1 MNPLKAKIL
10 RLVESVGPIGVAE
23 YMRIALMDPE
33 HGYYMRKDPL
43 GASGDFVTAPEI
55 SQMFGEMMGLFFV
68 QAWED
73 RGRPKPF
80 YFAEI
85 GPGRGTLMTDML
97 RAAKLRPEFLAAAEV
112 SLIEESPALR
122 AIQEKTLS
130 GARVRWVSGFE
141 ELGGAPLFLA
151 ANEFLDALPAHQF
164 VKSSRGWHA
173 RMVAKRGDG
182 LVFAL
187 PEACEPDSFAP
198 PPLRGAPEGSI
209 WESGTEAIAAMRTI
223 AGKIA
228 DHGGVALVIDYGYSG
243 PAFGDT
249 FQAVKAHRYA
259 DPLAEPGEADLT
271 FHVDFAALAEAAR
284 ESGAYVYGPV
294 TQGAFLSELG
304 IGLRAER
311 LKRANPERANE
322 IDAALHR
329 LSGKDQMGALFKV
342 MAICNPSL
350 PTLPGLPC

>member
-1 MNPLKAKIL
+1 
-10 RLVESVGPIGVAE
+10 
-23 YMRIALMDPE
+23 MDPN
-33 HGYYMRKDPL
+33 HGYYMRKDPF
-43 GASGDFVTAPEI
+43 GAEGDFVTAPEI
-55 SQMFGEMMGLFFV
+55 SQMFGEMIGLFFM

-80 YFAEI
+80 HLAEI
-85 GPGRGTLMTDML
+85 GPGRGTLMADML
-97 RAAKLRPEFLAAAEV
+97 RAAKVRPEFLAAAKV

-130 GARVRWVSGFE
+130 DARVRWVSGFE
-141 ELGGAPLFLA
+141 EFSGAPLFVA

-164 VKSSRGWHA
+164 VKSKRGWHA
-173 RMVAKRGDG
+173 RMVAKKGDE

-187 PEACEPDSFAP
+187 SEECEPDSFVP
-198 PPLRGAPEGSI
+198 EPLRGAPEGSI
-209 WESGTEAIAAMRTI
+209 WEIGTEAIAAMRTI

-243 PAFGDT
+243 PALGDT

-271 FHVDFAALAEAAR
+271 FHVDFGALAVAAR
-284 ESGAYVYGPV
+284 EAGACVYGPQ

-311 LKRANPERANE
+311 LKRTNPARANE
-322 IDAALHR
+322 IDAAFHR
-329 LSGKDQMGALFKV
+329 LVGKDQMGALFKA
-342 MAICNPSL
+342 MAICNPSR
-350 PTLPGLPC
+350 PMLPGLPC

>member
-1 MNPLKAKIL
+1 MTPLKAKIL
-10 RLVESVGPIGVAE
+10 RLIESTGPIGVAE
-23 YMRIALMDPE
+23 YMRIALYDPE
-33 HGYYMRKDPL
+33 HGYYMRKDPI
-43 GASGDFVTAPEI
+43 GAAGDFVTAPEI

-73 RGRPKPF
+73 RGRPARF
-80 YFAEI
+80 HLAEI
-85 GPGRGTLMTDML
+85 GPGRGTLMADML
-97 RAAKLRPEFLAAAEV
+97 RAAKLRPEFLAAAVV

-141 ELGGAPLFLA
+141 ELSGASLFLV

-164 VKSSRGWHA
+164 VKSNRGWRT
-173 RMVAKRGDG
+173 RMVAKKGG
-182 LVFAL
+182 ELVFAL
-187 PEACEPDSFAP
+187 SEECEPDSFAP
-198 PPLRGAPEGSI
+198 PRLRDAPEGSI
-209 WESGTEAIAAMRTI
+209 WEMGTEAIAAMRTI

-243 PAFGDT
+243 PALGDT
-249 FQAVKAHRYA
+249 FQAVKAHSFA

-271 FHVDFAALAEAAR
+271 FHVDFTALAEAAR
-284 ESGAYVYGPV
+284 EAGAYVYGPQ

-311 LKRANPERANE
+311 LRRANPERANE

-329 LSGKDQMGALFKV
+329 LARKDQMGALFKA

-350 PTLPGLPC
+350 PALPGLPC

>member
-1 MNPLKAKIL
+1 MTPLKAKIL
-10 RLVESVGPIGVAE
+10 RLIESTGPIGVAE
-23 YMRIALMDPE
+23 YMRIALTDPE
-33 HGYYMRKDPL
+33 HGYYMRKDPF
-43 GASGDFVTAPEI
+43 GAAGDFVTAPEI

-73 RGRPKPF
+73 RGRPARF
-80 YFAEI
+80 HFAEI
-85 GPGRGTLMTDML
+85 GPGRGTLMADML

-130 GARVRWVSGFE
+130 GAGVRWVSGFE
-141 ELGGAPLFLA
+141 ELSGAPLFHA
-151 ANEFLDALPAHQF
+151 ANEFLDALPANQF
-164 VKSSRGWHA
+164 VKSKLGWHA
-173 RMVAKRGDG
+173 RMVAKKEDE

-187 PEACEPDSFAP
+187 SEECEPDSFAP
-198 PPLRGAPEGSI
+198 ASLRGAPEGSI
-209 WESGTEAIAAMRTI
+209 WEIGTEAIAAMRTI

-228 DHGGVALVIDYGYSG
+228 EHGGVALIVDYGYSG
-243 PAFGDT
+243 PFLGDT

-271 FHVDFAALAEAAR
+271 FHVDFTALTEAAQ
-284 ESGAYVYGPV
+284 EAGAHVYGPV

-329 LSGKDQMGALFKV
+329 LARKDQMGALFKA

-350 PTLPGLPC
+350 PALPGLPC